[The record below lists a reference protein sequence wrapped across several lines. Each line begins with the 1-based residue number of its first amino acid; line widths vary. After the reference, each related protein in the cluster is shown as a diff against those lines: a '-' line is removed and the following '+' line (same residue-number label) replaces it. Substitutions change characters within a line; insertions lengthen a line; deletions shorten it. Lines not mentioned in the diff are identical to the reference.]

1 MTDLNTNT
9 NMSLV
14 NKEAVDIKEL
24 FLKIKKWIKYLKS
37 KWLVIVVFGILG
49 GGIGFLYAYNQKAL
63 YTATLSFALE
73 DDKASGGG
81 LAGAMGLASTFGI
94 DFGGGSSGIFSGA
107 NLAELMRSRKIVE
120 KALLNSINI
129 NGKQESLVQYFIE
142 FNKINKNWDEK
153 AELKNIRFEPYDR
166 ANFTLQKDSIL
177 GVVYENIIKQILS
190 VSQKDKKV
198 NILYIDVKS
207 SNELFSKEFAE
218 SIAKEVSEFYIE
230 TRSKKAKI
238 NVSILEKQTDSIRN
252 ELNNSIT
259 GVARANDNTYN
270 LNPALNINRTNS
282 TKRQIDVQA
291 NTAILSQLVANL
303 EMAKV
308 TLRKETPLIQVI
320 DRPILPLQKEKASKL
335 RSLIIGGFVASF
347 ICILIVIIRRVFR
360 DFL

>member
-1 MTDLNTNT
+1 MTESNANTILPSVDSEE
-9 NMSLV
+9 MSLR
-14 NKEAVDIKEL
+14 EL
-24 FLKIKKWIKYLKS
+24 FLKLKDWVNYLKS
-37 KWLVIVVFGILG
+37 KWLLIIIFGIIG
-49 GGIGFLYAYNQKAL
+49 GGIGFLYAYNQKII

-73 DDKASGGG
+73 DDKAGGG
-81 LAGAMGLASTFGI
+81 GFSGAMGLASSFGI
-94 DFGGGSSGIFSGA
+94 DIGSSSSGIFSGA
-107 NLAELMRSRKIVE
+107 NLAELMKSRKIVE
-120 KALLNSINI
+120 KALLNPINI
-129 NGKQESLVQYFIE
+129 NDKQESLAQYFIE
-142 FNKINKNWDEK
+142 FNKMNKSWDQK
-153 AELKNIRFEPYDR
+153 SELKNIRFEPFDR
-166 ANFTLQKDSIL
+166 SNYTLQKDSIL
-177 GVVYENIIKQILS
+177 GVVYDNIIKQILS

-207 SNELFSKEFAE
+207 TNELFSKEFAE

-270 LNPALNINRTNS
+270 LNPALIINRTNS

-291 NTAILSQLVANL
+291 NTAILTQLVANL

-320 DRPILPLQKEKASKL
+320 DKPILPLQKDKVSKL
-335 RSLIIGGFVASF
+335 RSLIIGGFIASF
-347 ICILIVIIRRVFR
+347 LCILFVIGKRVFR
-360 DFL
+360 DIL